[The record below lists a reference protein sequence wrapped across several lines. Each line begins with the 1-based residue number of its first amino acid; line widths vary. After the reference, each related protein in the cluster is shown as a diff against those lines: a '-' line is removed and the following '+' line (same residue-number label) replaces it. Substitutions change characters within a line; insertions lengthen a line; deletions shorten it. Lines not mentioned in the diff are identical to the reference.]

1 MKYALTG
8 LAAAVALAAVA
19 LTPATAD
26 AGWRGGYWGG
36 GWGPGFGIY
45 VGPRPYYRNYGYG
58 YGYRPYYGYD
68 RLLLPLWA
76 PLASPLV
83 LSPVKPPPG
92 GVKPAGRGPGASA
105 GPERLRDA

>member
-8 LAAAVALAAVA
+8 LAAAVALAGVA
-19 LTPATAD
+19 LTPAIAD

-36 GWGPGFGIY
+36 GWGPGLGIY

-68 RLLLPLWA
+68 RYSYRYGPRS
-76 PLASPLV
+76 ASPLV
-83 LSPVKPPPG
+83 LN
-92 GVKPAGRGPGASA
+92 PASRLPGA
-105 GPERLRDA
+105 

>member
-1 MKYALTG
+1 MKYTLTG

-19 LTPATAD
+19 LTPETAD

-58 YGYRPYYGYD
+58 YGYRPYYNPYYNHDHYSYGYG
-68 RLLLPLWA
+68 P

-83 LSPVKPPPG
+83 LSPAKPPPG
-92 GVKPAGRGPGASA
+92 GVKPAGRGPA
-105 GPERLRDA
+105 PEPLT

>member
-8 LAAAVALAAVA
+8 LAAAAALAAIA

-36 GWGPGFGIY
+36 GWGPGFGVY

-58 YGYRPYYGYD
+58 YRNYGYRNYGYVRPYRND
-68 RLLLPLWA
+68 RYY
-76 PLASPLV
+76 SQDRIYR
-83 LSPVKPPPG
+83 G
-92 GVKPAGRGPGASA
+92 GDRSGGRPTCARA
-105 GPERLRDA
+105 

>member
-8 LAAAVALAAVA
+8 LAAAAALAAVA

-68 RLLLPLWA
+68 LLLLSLWA

-83 LSPVKPPPG
+83 LSPASRFSEAQS
-92 GVKPAGRGPGASA
+92 PAGRGRRGIVGTVS
-105 GPERLRDA
+105 LRDG